1 MFTFQEAALRSFTE
15 PEIVSMSSFIEEEPP
30 SAPIPEP
37 PQQVQQP
44 PPIVEGGGPPPPPPP
59 PPPQPA
65 PPRPG
70 FWRFPGAE
78 FADKGRARR

>member
-30 SAPIPEP
+30 SVPIPEP
-37 PQQVQQP
+37 QQQQVQQLNE
-44 PPIVEGGGPPPPPPP
+44 VEGGGGGPPPPP

>member
-1 MFTFQEAALRSFTE
+1 MLSFTE
-15 PEIVSMSSFIEEEPP
+15 PEVVPASFVEDIPP
-30 SAPIPEP
+30 QPPAPP
-37 PQQVQQP
+37 PQQQHVDGN
-44 PPIVEGGGPPPPPPP
+44 VPPPPPPP
-59 PPPQPA
+59 PPM

>member
-1 MFTFQEAALRSFTE
+1 MRSFTE

-30 SAPIPEP
+30 SVPIPEP
-37 PQQVQQP
+37 QQQQVQQLNE
-44 PPIVEGGGPPPPPPP
+44 VEGGGGGPPPPPPP